1 MNEPVADEKEGVKQ
15 HPNEELHGS
24 ICSDL
29 QVRSTWE
36 EKQVQFYRMR
46 HQGIRR
52 KQKPWNNAADLHFP
66 LIDTNI
72 EKLKP
77 LFFQQIVGMD
87 VVATFVPMRQQLAAA
102 TTTAE
107 QWFDYKIREKTNLQ
121 TAGLSWIDYSLM
133 SGRGVM
139 KVTWNAKKKQ
149 VEYTAIDPLFIIVP
163 STTRE
168 LQDADRVTHVMPMS
182 VAAYK
187 RNGDYKND
195 KATIDRLT
203 QTSEDA
209 DSSSG
214 FTSKAEATRLREG
227 ITHDSKGENII
238 VWEVYERQQDG
249 EWLVRTF
256 SPAAPEID
264 LRDPMK
270 LPYDHGMVPF
280 VDFAYE
286 IKDTGWYSP
295 RGIAEILAP
304 FEAALCHSW
313 NQKHDSMQLF
323 NKPMFRAERDMPNT
337 MNLRPGPG
345 SILPNGIV
353 PVTMPQ
359 PPMSFDEDMVAT
371 RSIAEQRVSNP
382 DYGMGQVLDTKN
394 RRTATEIQAIGGQS
408 QQAGDLRAR
417 MFRMSLAQLYKMSWK
432 LLLQYDKED
441 LVYRFQEDAL
451 SVDPLALH
459 EQYHIE
465 PKGGVNEVNKQFLLQ
480 KAIQR
485 KQLFAG
491 SAWINQPELDKTIIE
506 LDDPSL
512 VKRIFQ
518 DPNLKSQDEQVDES
532 KNIPA
537 LLVGENIPVRQSD
550 NGSLRVGILMNFIQ
564 KTLQTGNQMSPQ
576 AAQAFVTRIDAL
588 LAVEGQKDNNG
599 AKQLGR
605 QVAEYL
611 QSVGMIPAQQ
621 ADPASMGAAP
631 SPQLV

>member
-1 MNEPVADEKEGVKQ
+1 MNEPVANEKEGGKQ

-36 EKQVQFYRMR
+36 EKQVAFYRMR
-46 HQGIRR
+46 HNGIRR

-149 VEYTAIDPLFIIVP
+149 VEYTAVDPLYIIVP
-163 STTRE
+163 ATTRE
-168 LQDADRVTHVMPMS
+168 LQDADRIVHVMPMS

-187 RNGDYKND
+187 RAGDYKSD
-195 KATIDRLT
+195 KATLARLT
-203 QTSEDA
+203 QTSEDS

-238 VWEVYERQQDG
+238 VWEVYERQDDG
-249 EWLVRTF
+249 KWMVRTF

-264 LRDPMK
+264 LRDPME
-270 LPYDHGMVPF
+270 LPYDHGMAPL

-353 PVTMPQ
+353 PVMMPQ

-417 MFRMSLAQLYKMSWK
+417 MFRMALAQVYKMSWK

-441 LVYRFQEDAL
+441 LIYRFQEDAL

-485 KQLFAG
+485 KQLFMN

-512 VKRIFQ
+512 VKRIFI

-564 KTLQTGNQMSPQ
+564 KTLATGNQMSPQ
-576 AAQAFVTRIDAL
+576 AAQAFVTRIDGL

-599 AKQLGR
+599 AKQLGK
-605 QVAEYL
+605 QVADYL

-621 ADPASMGAAP
+621 ADPASRSAAT
-631 SPQLV
+631 SPELV